1 MAPHIPDED
10 FVEYLTRRALWLRR
24 VAYLLCQD
32 WNPADDLAQ
41 SAMTRL
47 YAQWPRARSFDNLDG
62 YLRRILHTDPRSAP
76 TAQVNQRSPSG
87 TPTGPMPDPSG

>member
-1 MAPHIPDED
+1 
-10 FVEYLTRRALWLRR
+10 
-24 VAYLLCQD
+24 
-32 WNPADDLAQ
+32 
-41 SAMTRL
+41 MTRL